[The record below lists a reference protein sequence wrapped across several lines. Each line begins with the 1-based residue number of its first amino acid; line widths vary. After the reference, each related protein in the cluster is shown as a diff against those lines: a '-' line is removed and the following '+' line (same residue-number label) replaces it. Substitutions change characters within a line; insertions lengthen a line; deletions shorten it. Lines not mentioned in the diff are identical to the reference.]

1 MHHSTARLTAV
12 AMMSGV
18 ALLTSASSATAQQ
31 PRTREYTVTAGS
43 VPRDPTNTLPLTTTR
58 IARFTTDEGTWM
70 SFSVSPDGRTILFD
84 LLGDLYTLPI
94 AGGKASRLMG
104 GNAMDVQARY
114 SPDGRRIVFVSD
126 RSGSDQVWVANAD
139 GSNPVRITKFP
150 AGAVSYPVWV
160 DNEYV
165 FARQNLFHV
174 AGGDGVDLPVG
185 AGATSFS
192 PDGNRAYVSGRGG
205 QITMYDRKTG
215 RSHVAV
221 SSPTGAMQG
230 TVSPDGRKLA
240 YFTRFDARTS
250 LMLRDIESGDE
261 KVLRHDVQHDA
272 SLRSAGYGSM
282 PNPAWLPDGSA
293 ILTTWGGKIW
303 RVDAAS
309 GKSTNIPFTADV
321 EQYMGPLSLSQYP
334 ITDTFLA
341 RQIRDAMPSPDVTR
355 LAFTALEKVY
365 ITTLAGG
372 TPRRVTNAHNTVEH
386 SPAWSPDG
394 RTLVFA
400 TWTDERGGDLFRVN
414 ADGSGLRKLSSTPAF
429 YARPVFSRDGRRIVF
444 ATGPWVPRRNF
455 VDNLSGALDDGPL
468 TLSWMDADGG
478 QLHEITGIG
487 SVSQIVEGPIAHF
500 GPDTSR
506 VLFATNAGLQS
517 VRWDGTDRK
526 PVYTGDPLILSPTGT
541 HGFALNGATHRL
553 YVFPTPEV
561 GRPVAL
567 AARTDT
573 SGVPSQVAIE
583 VGGEF
588 PGWSADGRYV
598 HFSLGRS
605 FFLYDVA
612 EAMRARTD
620 SMQRAWPKRLAGD
633 TLPVPGA
640 DTLPT
645 RPAYTPRRF
654 DIKVSVEGYK
664 PKGVMVLRGAR
675 VISMKGNEVIEKGD
689 IVVTDHRITAVGPS
703 GRVAIPAGARVF
715 DVSGKT
721 IIPGWV

>member
-1 MHHSTARLTAV
+1 MHHSTARLAAV
-12 AMMSGV
+12 ALMSGP
-18 ALLTSASSATAQQ
+18 AMLASAASATAQQ
-31 PRTREYTVTAGS
+31 PRAREYTVTAGT

-192 PDGNRAYVSGRGG
+192 PDANRAYVSGRGG

-250 LMLRDIESGDE
+250 LMLRDIETGDE
-261 KVLRHDVQHDA
+261 RVLRHDVQHDA
-272 SLRSAGYGSM
+272 SLRSAGYGQM

-303 RVDAAS
+303 RVDAVS
-309 GKSTNIPFTADV
+309 GTSTNIPFTADV

-341 RQIRDAMPSPDVTR
+341 RQIRDAAPSPDVTR
-355 LAFTALEKVY
+355 LAFTALEKLY

-414 ADGSGLRKLSSTPAF
+414 ADG
-429 YARPVFSRDGRRIVF
+429 
-444 ATGPWVPRRNF
+444 
-455 VDNLSGALDDGPL
+455 
-468 TLSWMDADGG
+468 
-478 QLHEITGIG
+478 
-487 SVSQIVEGPIAHF
+487 
-500 GPDTSR
+500 
-506 VLFATNAGLQS
+506 
-517 VRWDGTDRK
+517 
-526 PVYTGDPLILSPTGT
+526 
-541 HGFALNGATHRL
+541 
-553 YVFPTPEV
+553 
-561 GRPVAL
+561 
-567 AARTDT
+567 
-573 SGVPSQVAIE
+573 
-583 VGGEF
+583 
-588 PGWSADGRYV
+588 
-598 HFSLGRS
+598 
-605 FFLYDVA
+605 
-612 EAMRARTD
+612 
-620 SMQRAWPKRLAGD
+620 
-633 TLPVPGA
+633 
-640 DTLPT
+640 
-645 RPAYTPRRF
+645 
-654 DIKVSVEGYK
+654 
-664 PKGVMVLRGAR
+664 
-675 VISMKGNEVIEKGD
+675 
-689 IVVTDHRITAVGPS
+689 
-703 GRVAIPAGARVF
+703 
-715 DVSGKT
+715 
-721 IIPGWV
+721 